1 MAASKLFLR
10 GMERSDFPV
19 IISWLRNKDALNNY
33 SFLLTMMPEDKLKDL
48 LVKGLSLSLMNYT
61 RKLYLVSEMKGKGSV
76 AFHLIEDID
85 WRNRTAS
92 FQSYFIKEIRNTKI
106 EKDINKQL
114 SEYFFSHLQLRKVY
128 YYTKIKN
135 AFSRIKPEVVFLKHI
150 RIGDDSLDIE
160 VYGFSN
166 KTFESTFT

>member
-1 MAASKLFLR
+1 MAASKLFMR
-10 GMERSDFPV
+10 GLERSDFPM
-19 IISWLRNKDALNNY
+19 IINWLRTKDTLNNY
-33 SFLLTMMPEDKLKDL
+33 SFLYTLMPEDKLKDT

-61 RKLYLVSEMKGKGSV
+61 RKLYMVSEMKGKGV
-76 AFHLIEDID
+76 IAFHLIEDID

-114 SEYFFSHLQLRKVY
+114 SDYFFNYLQLRKVY

-135 AFSRIKPEVVFLKHI
+135 TFAKIKPEVVFLKHLQL
-150 RIGDDSLDIE
+150 GDDSIDIE
-160 VYGFSN
+160 VYGFSS
-166 KTFESTFT
+166 KTFDSSFT